1 VTELA
6 GTIAGTPSIDDGH
19 MQAFRAGDGDLR

>member
-1 VTELA
+1 VTDRA
-6 GTIAGTPSIDDGH
+6 GTIAGTPTVDVGH

>member
-1 VTELA
+1 VTDRA
-6 GTIAGTPSIDDGH
+6 GTIAGTSSIDDDR